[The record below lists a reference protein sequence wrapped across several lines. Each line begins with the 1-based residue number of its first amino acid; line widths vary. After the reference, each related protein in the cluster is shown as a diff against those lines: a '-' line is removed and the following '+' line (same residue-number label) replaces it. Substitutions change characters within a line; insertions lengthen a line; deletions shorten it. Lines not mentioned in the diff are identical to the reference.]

1 MDPERLIERGIE
13 REFSFSAS
21 RSSGP
26 GGQNVNKVNT
36 RVEIRFNIMQSSV
49 LAESEK
55 RMILENIKRKIN
67 TAGELIVTS
76 QSERTQMKN
85 RERAT
90 KKLLAIIS
98 ESLAEKSERKPTRP
112 TGRSKAERLEEKRR
126 RGMKKLL
133 RKDLNENDE

>member
-36 RVEIRFNIMQSSV
+36 RIEIRFNIMQSSV
-49 LAESEK
+49 LAECEK
-55 RMILENIKRKIN
+55 KMILENIKRKIN

-85 RERAT
+85 RERAI

-98 ESLAEKSERKPTRP
+98 ESLTEKSERKPTRP